1 LASEQVDTST
11 RKAFADLETFAER
24 SRRADEQTAIIAGM
38 PAQMA
43 RSVIYLV
50 GSAVVITLAILF
62 FGRVQTIVETTG
74 TLMPHGNVHSVQA
87 GQGGVVLEVLAAPG
101 DRLPAGAVLMRID
114 ASDTGLALA
123 QARNDRAVD
132 EEQLRVLRASL
143 ERINRVLASP
153 GRSGAEA
160 IGVAVS
166 ASTYTVLKN
175 LEPARIQLDAAE
187 EAQRLL
193 PEKRKQL
200 EREAELTTARIALL
214 DRTHA
219 ANKKALAGEET
230 ALVRKQEERD
240 AVRRLAEAKLLS
252 AVELNSAEERYRAS
266 EMALLQFRE
275 RVDQLEVD
283 GSTAR
288 LKLTEL
294 QTSLRTLD
302 NEARTA
308 VRNARVQYDQALA
321 SLVQER
327 ENAQIQARALESKI
341 AQASRQVTV
350 SEGRLNQATVTMPV
364 AGTIAEFKIKNA
376 GEIVAAGAPIATVV
390 PADAQLY
397 VEAKVSNR
405 DIGFL
410 RPGIEARIKIDAFP
424 FQQFGTARAR
434 VSKVLPAVGS
444 NASFDV
450 ELEMLDQKLSING
463 ADYHLFPGLAVHAEL
478 ITGRRRML
486 EVLMQ
491 RQDRGGD
498 AVPAPAPASK

>member
-1 LASEQVDTST
+1 LAGEPVDTST

-38 PAQMA
+38 PAQIA
-43 RSVIYLV
+43 RAVIYLV
-50 GSAVVITLAILF
+50 VSAVVITLAILF
-62 FGRVQTIVETTG
+62 FGRVQTVVETTG
-74 TLMPHGNVHSVQA
+74 TILPRGNVYSVQA
-87 GQGGVVLEVLAAPG
+87 GQGGVVLEVVATPG
-101 DRLPAGAVLMRID
+101 DRLPAGAILMRID
-114 ASDTGLALA
+114 SSETGLALA
-123 QARNDRAVD
+123 QARNDRAAD
-132 EEQLRVLRASL
+132 EEQLRVLRSSL
-143 ERINRVLASP
+143 ERIGRVLAGPS
-153 GRSGAEA
+153 RSTAEA
-160 IGVAVS
+160 GSIGAVS
-166 ASTYTVLKN
+166 ASAYAALKN

-187 EAQRLL
+187 EATRLL
-193 PEKRKQL
+193 PEKRAQL

-214 DRTHA
+214 ERTHS

-240 AVRRLAEAKLLS
+240 AVRRLADAKLLS
-252 AVELNSAEERYRAS
+252 GVELNAAEERYRAA

-302 NEARTA
+302 NDSRTA
-308 VRNARVQYDQALA
+308 VRNARLQYDQALA
-321 SLVQER
+321 GLVQER
-327 ENAQIQARALESKI
+327 ESAQIQARALESKI

-364 AGTIAEFKIKNA
+364 AGTIAELKVKNA
-376 GEIVAAGAPIATVV
+376 GEIVAAGAAIATVV
-390 PADAQLY
+390 PADAQLF
-397 VEAKVSNR
+397 VEAKVTNR
-405 DIGFL
+405 DVGFL
-410 RPGIEARIKIDAFP
+410 QPGVEARIKVDAFP

-444 NASFDV
+444 NTSFIV
-450 ELEMLDQKLSING
+450 QLEMLDQKLIVNG
-463 ADYHLFPGLAVHAEL
+463 AEYNLFPGLTVHADL

-491 RQDRGGD
+491 RQDR
-498 AVPAPAPASK
+498 AAPVSP

>member
-1 LASEQVDTST
+1 LAGEPVDTST
-11 RKAFADLETFAER
+11 RKAFADLDTFAER

-38 PAQMA
+38 PARIA
-43 RSVIYLV
+43 RAVIYLV
-50 GSAVVITLAILF
+50 ASAVVITLAILF
-62 FGRVQTIVETTG
+62 FGRVQTVVETTG
-74 TLMPHGNVHSVQA
+74 TILPRGNVHSVQA
-87 GQGGVVLEVLAAPG
+87 GQGGVVLEVVAALG

-114 ASDTGLALA
+114 SSDTGLALA
-123 QARNDRAVD
+123 QARNDRAAD
-132 EEQLRVLRASL
+132 EEQLRVLRSSL
-143 ERINRVLASP
+143 ERVGRVLASP
-153 GRSGAEA
+153 SRSTAEA
-160 IGVAVS
+160 GGAVS
-166 ASTYTVLKN
+166 AAAYAALKN

-187 EAQRLL
+187 EAARLV

-214 DRTHA
+214 ERTHA

-240 AVRRLAEAKLLS
+240 AVRRLADAKLLS
-252 AVELNSAEERYRAS
+252 GVELNAAEERYRAS

-302 NEARTA
+302 NDSRTA
-308 VRNARVQYDQALA
+308 VRNARVQYDQAVA
-321 SLVQER
+321 GLVQER
-327 ENAQIQARALESKI
+327 ENMQIQARALESKI
-341 AQASRQVTV
+341 AQAGRQVTV

-364 AGTIAEFKIKNA
+364 AGTIAELKVKNA
-376 GEIVAAGAPIATVV
+376 GEIVATGAAIATVV
-390 PADAQLY
+390 PADAQLF
-397 VEAKVSNR
+397 VEAKVTNR
-405 DIGFL
+405 DVGFL
-410 RPGIEARIKIDAFP
+410 QPGVEARIKVDAFP

-434 VSKVLPAVGS
+434 VSKVLTAVGS
-444 NASFDV
+444 NTSFV
-450 ELEMLDQKLSING
+450 VQLEMLDQKLVVNG
-463 ADYHLFPGLAVHAEL
+463 AEYNLFPGLTVHADL

-491 RQDRGGD
+491 RQER
-498 AVPAPAPASK
+498 AAAPVSP

>member
-1 LASEQVDTST
+1 MEGNPVDTST
-11 RKAFADLETFAER
+11 RKAFADLEAFAER

-38 PAQMA
+38 PAQIA
-43 RSVIYLV
+43 RAVIYLV
-50 GSAVVITLAILF
+50 VSAVVITLAILF
-62 FGRVQTIVETTG
+62 FGRVQTVIETTG
-74 TLMPHGNVHSVQA
+74 TILPHGNVHSVQA
-87 GQGGVVLEVLAAPG
+87 GQGGVVLEVVAAPG
-101 DRLPAGAVLMRID
+101 DRLPAGAALMRID

-132 EEQLRVLRASL
+132 EEQLRVLRSSL
-143 ERINRVLASP
+143 ERIGRVLASP
-153 GRSGAEA
+153 GRSGAESA
-160 IGVAVS
+160 GAAVS
-166 ASTYTVLKN
+166 ASTYAVLKN

-187 EAQRLL
+187 EAARLV
-193 PEKRKQL
+193 PERRTQL
-200 EREAELTTARIALL
+200 EREAELTAARIALL
-214 DRTHA
+214 DRTHS

-252 AVELNSAEERYRAS
+252 AVELNAAEERYRAA

-321 SLVQER
+321 GLVQER
-327 ENAQIQARALESKI
+327 DSVQMQVRALDAKI
-341 AQASRQVTV
+341 AQANRQVTV
-350 SEGRLNQATVTMPV
+350 SEGRLNLATVTMPV
-364 AGTIAEFKIKNA
+364 AGTIAELKVRNA
-376 GEIVAAGAPIATVV
+376 GEIVATGAAIATVV
-390 PADAQLY
+390 PADAQLF

-405 DIGFL
+405 DVGFL
-410 RPGIEARIKIDAFP
+410 RPGVEARIKVDAFP

-444 NASFDV
+444 NASFV
-450 ELEMLDQKLSING
+450 VQLEMLDQKLTVNG
-463 ADYHLFPGLAVHAEL
+463 TDYHLFPGLAVHADL

-491 RQDRGGD
+491 RQDRSSG
-498 AVPAPAPASK
+498 APASQ